1 MRAEILSIGTEIL
14 LGHIT
19 DTNAPYL
26 ARHLAEM
33 GLDLYYVSQ
42 VGDNRGR
49 VTETLRRAWERAEV
63 IVTTGGLGPTEDD
76 VTREAISDLI
86 GETPTVDAANL
97 EQLRAFFSQRGIA
110 MPERNVKQAW
120 TTTSTTTLPNPR
132 GTAPGWFVRRDGH
145 VIIAMPGV
153 PREME
158 RMWEEEAMPRL
169 MAVAGQTLVTRIL
182 RVIGLGESTVEE
194 RVSDLIHMTNP
205 TLATYAKIDA
215 VDLRISAKAATRAEA
230 EAMLAPVEAL
240 ARERMTDPDGTN
252 YVFGEDKITLAAVI
266 GQHLVRLQ
274 WQLAA
279 LESCT
284 GGLFAS
290 MLTDAPGSSAYF
302 RGGVVTYA
310 TDLKE
315 AQGVPAA
322 IIERDGV
329 ISDATALAMAQA
341 ARDRLQAQV
350 GVGITG
356 VAGPDTQDGKPVGE
370 VHIAVITPV
379 GQRVLTAQIGNL
391 ERGEVKRRA
400 VRSALTLLWQTL
412 STTMPEGA

>member
-33 GLDLYYVSQ
+33 GLDLFYVSQ

-86 GETPTVDAANL
+86 GEPPTVDAANL

-120 TTTSTTTLPNPR
+120 TTPSTTTLPNPR

-230 EAMLAPVEAL
+230 EAMLLPVEAL
-240 ARERMTDPDGTN
+240 ARQRMTDPDGTN

-266 GQHLVRLQ
+266 GQHLLRLH

-315 AQGVPAA
+315 AQGVPPE

-370 VHIAVITPV
+370 IHIAVITPV

-412 STTMPEGA
+412 STTMAAEA